1 MSQPFLKPELFLRP
15 ELLVKVRLQVLY
27 DVVKELVEAFSVDY
41 PEQTARLIR
50 QGILEKQY
58 FHAIHIYFLNSTGKR
73 VGEAI
78 LEIDWNL
85 HTVKVRDGEDTF
97 LLDSN
102 KSVHEQVAEIFPIL
116 VRHVNRMKR
125 VLGVT
130 RTEVWYSWR
139 HEISA
144 DSKRYRE
151 AKIELGFSVEDTR
164 RPPEWSETV
173 TRVDDDDDDDID
185 DIYFEYVSQSLQ
197 ELRVIIKHK
206 LQ

>member
-1 MSQPFLKPELFLRP
+1 MSQPISKPELLLKP

-27 DVVKELVEAFSVDY
+27 DVVKELVQAFSVDY

-58 FHAIHIYFLNSTGKR
+58 FRAIHIYFLNNSGKR

-78 LEIDWNL
+78 LEIDWDM
-85 HTVKVRDGEDTF
+85 HTVKVRDGENTF
-97 LLDSN
+97 HIDSN
-102 KSVHEQVAEIFPIL
+102 KSVHEQISEVFPIL
-116 VRHVNRMKR
+116 VRHVNKMKR

-139 HEISA
+139 HEIAS
-144 DSKRYRE
+144 DSKRYRD

-164 RPPEWSETV
+164 RPPEWSETP
-173 TRVDDDDDDDID
+173 TGTNDYDDDID